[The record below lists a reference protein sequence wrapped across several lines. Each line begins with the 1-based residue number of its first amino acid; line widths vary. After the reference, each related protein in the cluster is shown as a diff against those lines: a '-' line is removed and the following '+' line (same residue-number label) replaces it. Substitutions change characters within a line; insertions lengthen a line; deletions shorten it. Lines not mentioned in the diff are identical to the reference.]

1 MSNKT
6 EEGRSKLKLVIDN
19 KEYEWAEQYIT
30 GEQLIKLAGISQE
43 SDLFLKISPP
53 WQDEA
58 VLLETRVDLAR
69 PGIEHFYSKERSVSL
84 IVNGREKPW
93 RERDITFEQLVILA
107 FGNIANNPN
116 TVFTIT
122 YKNGP
127 EKNREG
133 SMVKGD
139 KVLVKNKM
147 IFNVTATDKS

>member
-1 MSNKT
+1 MPNELEHSLP
-6 EEGRSKLKLVIDN
+6 KLKLIIDN

-30 GEQLIKLAGISQE
+30 GEQLTRLANISRDSE
-43 SDLFLKISPP
+43 LFLKISPP
-53 WQDEA
+53 WQDE
-58 VLLETRVDLAR
+58 VILPETRVDLAR
-69 PGIEHFYSKERSVSL
+69 PGIEHFYSIERLVSL

-93 RERDITFEQLVILA
+93 REHEITFEQLVILA

-116 TVFTIT
+116 TVFTVT

-139 KVLVKNKM
+139 EVFVKNKM
-147 IFNVTATDKS
+147 IFNVTATD